1 MTDDQL
7 IETPDVDLSA
17 GLYYRKF
24 KLMQKR
30 EGSTGVRKN
39 MTPADELYEL
49 YFYYSDQKGKPLT
62 GNMFVKAVRAE
73 GTKLSNER
81 AKVLAEGFSKK
92 YMEEKEDEDN

>member
-39 MTPADELYEL
+39 MVESSALYEI

-62 GNMFVKAVRAE
+62 PNMFVKAVRAE

-81 AKVLAEGFSKK
+81 SRTLVEETFRDK
-92 YMEEKEDEDN
+92 YTEEKQDG